1 MKQTCLQTNG
11 VRQWTPGRIHETK
24 QAQVKEKKEAPLDSK
39 QAGWCNYQNFQLI
52 KNEV

>member
-1 MKQTCLQTNG
+1 MVLGNGHWAGFMKQ
-11 VRQWTPGRIHETK
+11 K